1 METEK
6 LQINLPEGVAEITI
20 REGAA
25 VKVLDPKA
33 PIKVNLS
40 GIIGVPFEFLSKRIS
55 ESNQIDQKRC
65 HIIVDREKVLIT
77 LVTSEDNEYQ
87 TGRVVGKLE
96 IHPKFKEFGINQAKA
111 WEPKQ
116 LGDFFR
122 MNKVFFPD
130 KQENAKL
137 VTDLKNFKAKVNA
150 NMEKSKQD
158 NGSMNVSY
166 SQVVDSNLPGS
177 FKASIPVF
185 KGMGNFELE
194 VEVLAD
200 VNGMDVSLML
210 ICPAAVQLLE
220 ELRNQVIDE
229 QIAKFRELA
238 PEIAII
244 EQ

>member
-87 TGRVVGKLE
+87 TGRVAGKLE

-122 MNKVFFPD
+122 TNKVFFPD

>member
-6 LQINLPEGVAEITI
+6 LQINLPEGSAEVII

-33 PIKVNLS
+33 PIKVDLS
-40 GIIGVPFEFLSKRIS
+40 GIIGAPFEFLSKRIS
-55 ESNQIDQKRC
+55 EGNQINQKRC
-65 HIIVDREKVLIT
+65 HILIDREEVLII
-77 LVTSEDNEYQ
+77 LVTSEDDEYN
-87 TGRVVGKLE
+87 RGKVSGELE
-96 IHPKFKEFGINQAKA
+96 IHPKFKEFGINQPKG

-122 MNKVFFPD
+122 MNKTFFPD
-130 KQENAKL
+130 KQENMKL

-177 FKASIPVF
+177 FKASLPVF
-185 KGMGNFELE
+185 KGMKNYDLE
-194 VEVLAD
+194 IEVIAD
-200 VNGMDVSLML
+200 VNGMDVTLHL

-229 QIAKFRELA
+229 QITKFRELA
-238 PEIAII
+238 PDIAII
-244 EQ
+244 EK

>member
-6 LQINLPEGVAEITI
+6 LQINLPEGATEIII

-33 PIKVNLS
+33 PIKVDLS
-40 GIIGVPFEFLSKRIS
+40 GIIGAPFEFLSKRIS
-55 ESNQIDQKRC
+55 EGNQINQKRC
-65 HIIVDREKVLIT
+65 HILINREKVLII
-77 LVTSEDNEYQ
+77 LVTSEDDEYN
-87 TGRVVGKLE
+87 RGKVSGELE
-96 IHPKFKEFGINQAKA
+96 IHPKFKEFGINQPKG

-122 MNKVFFPD
+122 MNKAFFPD
-130 KQENAKL
+130 KQENMKL
-137 VTDLKNFKAKVNA
+137 VADLKNFKAKVNA
-150 NMEKSKQD
+150 NMEKGKQD

-177 FKASIPVF
+177 FKASLPVF
-185 KGMGNFELE
+185 KGMENFDLE
-194 VEVLAD
+194 IEVLAD
-200 VNGMDVSLML
+200 VNGMDVTLHL

-220 ELRNQVIDE
+220 ELRNKVIDE